1 MFECG
6 FELFVADI
14 TNEDM
19 EITERW
25 LVKVSVIEE
34 SSDEDEDEDGE
45 EYINKKLVL
54 ELINRFATGETLVL
68 GFEVAKLPILYLGTK
83 ERMFL
88 EEGKKAIVNIRR
100 KEKE

>member
-6 FELFVADI
+6 FEIFVTDI

-34 SSDEDEDEDGE
+34 SSDEDEDGE
-45 EYINKKLVL
+45 EYINKKLVF
-54 ELINRFATGETLVL
+54 ELINRFAPDETLVL

>member
-6 FELFVADI
+6 YELFVTDI

-34 SSDEDEDEDGE
+34 SIDEDGE
-45 EYINKKLVL
+45 EYINKKLVC
-54 ELINRFATGETLVL
+54 ELIEKFAPDETLVL
-68 GFEVAKLPILYLGTK
+68 SFFEVAKLPILCLGTK
-83 ERMFL
+83 ERTFL
-88 EEGKKAIVNIRR
+88 EEGKKPL
-100 KEKE
+100 